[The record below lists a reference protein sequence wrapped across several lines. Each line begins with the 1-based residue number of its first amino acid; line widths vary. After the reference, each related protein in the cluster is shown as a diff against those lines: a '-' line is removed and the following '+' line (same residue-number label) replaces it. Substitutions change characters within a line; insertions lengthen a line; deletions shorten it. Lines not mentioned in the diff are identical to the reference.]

1 LTDEAIINIS
11 HLNSLETLSVGGCR
25 CLTDRSLAAISGMY
39 RLKKLDLSQCDL
51 VTDSGLEELENLEE
65 LEELSLGWCR
75 LISDNGLDVLSRQ
88 AGRPRSLRILG
99 LARCTI
105 TDNGIEHLGRLQA
118 LEELDL
124 NGCAS
129 IGSTAL
135 GKSLANL
142 SKLTNLDVSYCP
154 GIL

>member
-1 LTDEAIINIS
+1 
-11 HLNSLETLSVGGCR
+11 
-25 CLTDRSLAAISGMY
+25 MY

-75 LISDNGLDVLSRQ
+75 LISDNGLDILTRQ

-124 NGCAS
+124 NGCPS